1 MPMNFFPPPVTKGDI
16 IMTQF
21 TINRDKFGAFLSSF
35 GKDLA
40 DIAITVSS
48 ESIHAAVAKSTH
60 YIYRKTNCDTTSTGS
75 LYISDIPKV
84 KSFLSTDKT
93 PELNFTQEGKTGTLH
108 IRSGNS
114 SLQLPTTSHIESQ
127 TKVGLMAKTIE
138 QSRESMWRTWFNK
151 PLTHH
156 AQVSAESLKPATG
169 FKKVLGDKFACKTEF
184 DIDGE
189 QFIIR
194 GGKSATGKM
203 FVKAPLT
210 QVEATGI
217 PVRSAFDKW
226 LPELINNLPVGN
238 LELHTGDET
247 VLILEQP
254 ETDFLMVVIDQVYE
268 ED

>member
-1 MPMNFFPPPVTKGDI
+1 
-16 IMTQF
+16 MTQS

-40 DIAITVSS
+40 DIAIAVSS

-84 KSFLSTDKT
+84 RSFLSTDKT

-114 SLQLPTTSHIESQ
+114 SLQLPTTAHIESQ

-151 PLTHH
+151 PLTIFCTTVVRMRRCKRSSFCDMFL
-156 AQVSAESLKPATG
+156 QLRGTPASPNSHQAKG
-169 FKKVLGDKFACKTEF
+169 SSS
-184 DIDGE
+184 
-189 QFIIR
+189 QFLIP
-194 GGKSATGKM
+194 S
-203 FVKAPLT
+203 
-210 QVEATGI
+210 EAT
-217 PVRSAFDKW
+217 R
-226 LPELINNLPVGN
+226 
-238 LELHTGDET
+238 
-247 VLILEQP
+247 
-254 ETDFLMVVIDQVYE
+254 
-268 ED
+268 